1 MPLSSIEQL
10 LKDRMGLHS
19 ATVGSATVSQAVAQ
33 RMRICG
39 IDEPGAYAQTVRVS
53 DTELDALID
62 AVIIPETWFFRD
74 RNPFDAFRHWV
85 ESEWIPHNALQ
96 PLRILSVPC
105 SSGEEPYTLAMCLS
119 DTGLPATAGQI
130 DAVDISSTNIEKA
143 RKAIYGANS
152 FRGNDLAFRDEHFVA
167 SGTRYR
173 LKEDIRNRVRFSQAN
188 ILDAA
193 FIENR
198 SAYNVIFCRNLLIYF
213 DRPTQHHAIDRLDS
227 ILDDRGL
234 LFLGHSETSL
244 LLERAYR
251 PLEYERSFGFRRTI
265 DDQAPKLPEAAQR
278 QVRKLQK
285 RDRDLTIS
293 KQPKPFQSV
302 DRSSPI
308 TPQAAV
314 DEPDENI
321 LETAVKLADQGH
333 LDEAAQQCETLL
345 SKQTDQAGAYYLLG
359 IIRQAAGNLPEAE
372 KLYRKSIYLEPGHYQ
387 ALAQLATLCQQ
398 KGDAASAKRLS
409 ERATRAQERSSV
421 RESDS

>member
-1 MPLSSIEQL
+1 
-10 LKDRMGLHS
+10 
-19 ATVGSATVSQAVAQ
+19 
-33 RMRICG
+33 
-39 IDEPGAYAQTVRVS
+39 
-53 DTELDALID
+53 
-62 AVIIPETWFFRD
+62 
-74 RNPFDAFRHWV
+74 
-85 ESEWIPHNALQ
+85 
-96 PLRILSVPC
+96 
-105 SSGEEPYTLAMCLS
+105 
-119 DTGLPATAGQI
+119 
-130 DAVDISSTNIEKA
+130 
-143 RKAIYGANS
+143 
-152 FRGNDLAFRDEHFVA
+152 
-167 SGTRYR
+167 
-173 LKEDIRNRVRFSQAN
+173 
-188 ILDAA
+188 
-193 FIENR
+193 
-198 SAYNVIFCRNLLIYF
+198 LIYF
-213 DRPTQHHAIDRLDS
+213 DRPTQHHAIDRLDG

-244 LLERAYR
+244 LLEYAYS
-251 PLEYERSFGFRRTI
+251 PLEYERSFGFRCTI
-265 DDQAPKLPEAAQR
+265 NDQAAKPPESAQR
-278 QVRKLQK
+278 QARKLQK
-285 RDRDLTIS
+285 RGRDLTIS

-314 DEPDENI
+314 DEPDEHM